1 MLDPARDFN
10 GAGRCRV
17 SAFCHAAPW
26 VLCPRSSRPPKV
38 CPRRDIIALRTPT
51 IASAIMIGLAL
62 FGNWPLH
69 QLDIDL
75 AALQIA
81 GYRSRLARRDHSAA
95 AQASS
100 VKTERL
106 LALIAVV
113 VVDCSISGVC
123 FRGCQAG
130 RAQAGPGRQ
139 CPSFR
144 FVRHPTSSH
153 SFSSS

>member
-1 MLDPARDFN
+1 
-10 GAGRCRV
+10 
-17 SAFCHAAPW
+17 
-26 VLCPRSSRPPKV
+26 
-38 CPRRDIIALRTPT
+38 
-51 IASAIMIGLAL
+51 MIGLAL

-69 QLDIDL
+69 QPDIDL

-123 FRGCQAG
+123 LEVPSWPRAG
-130 RAQAGPGRQ
+130 GRQ
-139 CPSFR
+139 CPSFPLFGILPAAIRLVRPER
-144 FVRHPTSSH
+144 FCHHRAA
-153 SFSSS
+153 